1 MAEISKDTQA
11 ILDRLKREGSLTR
24 NGGDGKN
31 SLKSVKI
38 NLEKFGVLFQGIQN
52 ELANLNKTFGQMLSA
67 NPNTFTGP
75 LPQGAQAVAQTTLEP
90 IPVQFDAEQLRA
102 LGLDEETIELQKEAA
117 KLNIANNLEDEKL
130 RQVTEAKRKE
140 EEEDKKKKERA
151 AEAKNYL
158 KENTITGQVITNPLS
173 FFTKLLK
180 GAAIAF
186 VGFNVVRGIVD
197 QWTDGKF
204 TKFIEEI
211 DYEAI
216 GDGIKSFASFLGDT
230 PWAAFTTALVAWTAI
245 DFGLPLALNVT
256 GEVIRTSMLA
266 KMLNKGVMTGVES
279 SKGFMSTVTSLRGV
293 ALGAVGIGIAV
304 AGQKIADVVRAEISG
319 MTPDQIANE
328 KLTLDAGDAVD
339 VGSGALA
346 GATIGFMFGPQG
358 AIVGAILGFAF
369 GVGKKAYDYIKASS
383 EEKIGFDE
391 MGEDL
396 ARTNAKTAQ
405 LMLQEHADGKRKL
418 DPEQIEALQ
427 EQAKGP
433 SQELL
438 NATNNEIGDQR
449 AKLNKQI
456 DFINM
461 EKGDQVI
468 MGFDTGPDG
477 ELVPRYGKKI
487 TDASKIAEREA
498 DIAARLK
505 EKEDELAR
513 VNLLVAERIEKG
525 FGTQEQMTKQVT
537 KGFIEAI
544 KFGLFGTSSDM
555 LEYREEQ
562 AEEQRLSLIDYF
574 TRSDEDDY
582 LNDTQ
587 VKGMIKL
594 VEDTAMTKGQMIN
607 IIKEGDVNQY
617 VDASDKSS
625 TVKNVRT
632 LFPNTNPAPQPNG

>member
-1 MAEISKDTQA
+1 MAEISRDTQA

-31 SLKSVKI
+31 SLKTVKI

-52 ELANLNKTFGQMLSA
+52 ELANLNKTFGQMLNA
-67 NPNTFTGP
+67 NPNTFNGP
-75 LPQGAQAVAQTTLEP
+75 LPQAAQTTLEP
-90 IPVQFDAEQLRA
+90 PTVQFDAEQLRA

-151 AEAKNYL
+151 QKAKDYL
-158 KENTITGQVITNPLS
+158 KEKTITGQVLTNPLS

-216 GDGIKSFASFLGDT
+216 GDGIKSFVSFLGDT

-245 DFGLPLALNVT
+245 DFGIPLALNVT
-256 GEVIRTSMLA
+256 GEAIRTSMLA
-266 KMLNKGVMTGVES
+266 KMLNKSVGDGIAT
-279 SKGFMSTVTSLRGV
+279 SKGFIDTVTSVKGMVLTT
-293 ALGAVGIGIAV
+293 LGIGIAV
-304 AGQKIADVVRAEISG
+304 GGAKLADMVRENISG
-319 MTPDQIANE
+319 MTKEQIANE
-328 KLTLDAGDAVD
+328 KLTLDTGDAID
-339 VGSGALA
+339 LGSGALA

-358 AIVGAILGFAF
+358 AMVGAILGFAF
-369 GVGKKAYDYIKASS
+369 GVGKKAYDYIQASA
-383 EEKIGFDE
+383 EEKISFDE

-405 LMLQEHADGKRKL
+405 IMLQEYEDGTRDL
-418 DPEQIEALQ
+418 DPEQLEALR

-438 NATNNEIGDQR
+438 NATNNEIGNQR
-449 AKLNKQI
+449 ANLNKQI

-468 MGFDTGPDG
+468 LGFDTGPDG

-498 DIAARLK
+498 DIKGRLK
-505 EKEDELAR
+505 EKQDELDR
-513 VNLLVAERIEKG
+513 VNALVAERIELG
-525 FGTQEQMTKQVT
+525 YGTQEQMTKQVT
-537 KGFIEAI
+537 EGFIE
-544 KFGLFGTSSDM
+544 GLRLMFASSSDI

-562 AEEQRLSLIDYF
+562 AEAQRLSLIDYF
-574 TRSDEDDY
+574 TRSDTDDY
-582 LNDTQ
+582 LNDNQ

-594 VEDTAMTKGQMIN
+594 VEDTAMTKGQMIQ
-607 IIKEGDVNQY
+607 IIKAGDVNQY

-625 TVKNVRT
+625 TVNKRT
-632 LFPNTNPAPQPNG
+632 LFTGTDPVALPN